1 MSANNAVVVI
11 LPGVVVAV
19 GALVV
24 FLVDLFVARKAVLAW
39 IAAAGL
45 IAGAAVAVGQWISVS
60 HGLHFNARE
69 PQTGFAGMVA
79 LDKYALF
86 CVVLF
91 TGIGVAPQVPGEH
104 VGGQRHELERDE
116 EGDDVGAHD

>member
-24 FLVDLFVARKAVLAW
+24 FLVDLFVARKAVLA
-39 IAAAGL
+39 AAGL

-69 PQTGFAGMVA
+69 PRTGFAGMVS

-91 TGIGVAPQVPGEH
+91 AGVGVATIM
-104 VGGQRHELERDE
+104 LSD
-116 EGDDVGAHD
+116 